1 MKTYGQYFTTD
12 ENGIQVF
19 NPFDYLDFY
28 EANIHSYNIY
38 KSEVDELKIYEGM
51 TAEELILSDKDKV
64 HGGIAAYCKERG
76 IVCTNREKRY
86 KA

>member
-12 ENGIQVF
+12 KNGIQVF

-38 KSEVDELKIYEGM
+38 IYMYIYIQGVPKKKSNF
-51 TAEELILSDKDKV
+51 A
-64 HGGIAAYCKERG
+64 HGSYPTSIQKTG
-76 IVCTNREKRY
+76 KR
-86 KA
+86 KR